1 MNNVDPVFSAV
12 IDELFDGAIDSSEL
26 QHEITKMNPDGAD
39 MHIMGPL
46 GAENK
51 RKPKKKAIR
60 RYISKAGA
68 AMPPM
73 TGPMTPK
80 QAEQRKKVANF
91 GLAGNAVATAGGL
104 HAMHLT
110 LKNPNLPGI
119 KRVKTMT
126 NMSSNKH
133 RKIFEEV
140 KEKPTEPPKHKG
152 TPTKINRAVITAGKK
167 MAQIPGIKTVATNPK
182 KVLAASASGWA
193 ALHGTELAADYV
205 ANRSLARDRRQAMAV
220 INANKPKKISKNS
233 DVFDVTWTGTISKVN
248 KEKRQVFGWAS
259 VTHVDGQPVVDRQ
272 LDFMPLDELENAAYQ
287 YVIES
292 RTGGDMHRRVS
303 KAADAPVHVSDMIES
318 FVVTPEKLV
327 GMGLPGDAINPGWWV
342 GYKINNDEQWEL
354 VKAGKRTGFSVHGA
368 GKRTSKDI

>member
-51 RKPKKKAIR
+51 RKPKKKATR
-60 RYISKAGA
+60 RYISKSGA
-68 AMPPM
+68 AMPAM
-73 TGPMTPK
+73 TGPMTTKEAKKRK
-80 QAEQRKKVANF
+80 QVANF

-110 LKNPNLPGI
+110 LKNPSLPGI
-119 KRVKTMT
+119 QRVKSFT

-140 KEKPTEPPKHKG
+140 KPKTAGIHRGK
-152 TPTKINRAVITAGKK
+152 PTKINRAVITAGEK
-167 MAQIPGIKTVATNPK
+167 MAQIPGVKTVANNPK
-182 KVLAASASGWA
+182 KVLAASAAGWA
-193 ALHGTELAADYV
+193 GLHGTELAADYV
-205 ANRSLARDRRQAMAV
+205 ANRSIARDRRQAVAV
-220 INANKPKKISKNS
+220 LNRNKTKKISKNS

-368 GKRTSKDI
+368 GKRTSKEI